1 MPIGRQFVDGRSRPS
16 DCARSPKIFAA
27 SGRIGASSGLKSIST
42 LTAYFE
48 TVSPSIPNGLVSVKR
63 SKSLPS
69 SRFHSSIVVG
79 STCQTP
85 DRSGLPSDARGA
97 RALRSTLPSLV
108 RGAPGVGWFSHCA
121 EALLARNTKSRQSFR
136 TRRPSNRD
144 RVVREAEIIGV
155 ECPRGTA
162 MSKKT
167 SRRELLRM
175 GAVAGGS
182 LLAAR
187 KGLAAEAGARKLGI
201 PLGPYGERSPF
212 EKATRWTR
220 ESKTPE
226 TGSSF
231 TPLHTSV
238 GTLTP
243 SSLHYE
249 RHHSGIPT
257 IDPAKHRLVIHGMV
271 SRPLSLSMDEI
282 RRLPSITRTLVLECG
297 GNSGGEWSAPGAA
310 DVQRSYGL
318 VSCSEWTGVPLAALL
333 AEAGENSLLAYG
345 QNGEAIRP
353 SQGYPLRLIN
363 PGWEGNTNVKWLH
376 SLRVADQ
383 PYMARDETSKYS
395 DLMPDGKARI
405 FTYAMEAKSVITF
418 PSGGQT
424 LAGRGP
430 YELTGL
436 AWSGRGRIDRVEVTT
451 DGGTSWIAAKL
462 QEPRLPIAL
471 TRFRMSWRFEGR
483 DAIIASRAID
493 ESGYVQPT
501 REALVAVRGT
511 NSNYH
516 YNGIKFWK
524 VGADG
529 TVTNA

>member
-1 MPIGRQFVDGRSRPS
+1 MR
-16 DCARSPKIFAA
+16 
-27 SGRIGASSGLKSIST
+27 
-42 LTAYFE
+42 
-48 TVSPSIPNGLVSVKR
+48 
-63 SKSLPS
+63 
-69 SRFHSSIVVG
+69 
-79 STCQTP
+79 
-85 DRSGLPSDARGA
+85 
-97 RALRSTLPSLV
+97 
-108 RGAPGVGWFSHCA
+108 
-121 EALLARNTKSRQSFR
+121 
-136 TRRPSNRD
+136 
-144 RVVREAEIIGV
+144 
-155 ECPRGTA
+155 
-162 MSKKT
+162 KKPT
-167 SRRELLRM
+167 RRELLRI

-182 LLAAR
+182 ILATRQA
-187 KGLAAEAGARKLGI
+187 LAAEAGGRKLGI

-231 TPLHTSV
+231 TPLQTTV

-257 IDPAKHRLVIHGMV
+257 IDPAQHRLVIHGMV
-271 SRPLSLSMDEI
+271 NRPLSLSMDDV
-282 RRLPSITRTLVLECG
+282 RRLPSVTRTLVLECG
-297 GNSGGEWSAPGAA
+297 GNSGGEWTAPGAA

-318 VSCSEWTGVPLAALL
+318 VSGSEWTGVALATLL
-333 AEAGENSLLAYG
+333 AEAGVRPGATWVIAEGADACRMMRSIPMAKAMDSSLLAYG

-383 PYMARDETSKYS
+383 PYMARDETAKYS

-418 PSGGQT
+418 PSGAQT
-424 LAGRGP
+424 LQGP
-430 YELTGL
+430 GLFELTGL
-436 AWSGRGRIDRVEVTT
+436 AWSGRGRIDRVEVTI
-451 DGGTSWIAAKL
+451 DGGTTWIAAKL

-471 TRFRMSWRFEGR
+471 TRFRLPWRFEGR
-483 DAIIASRAID
+483 ETIIASRAID
-493 ESGYVQPT
+493 ETGYVQPT

-511 NSNYH
+511 NSAYH

-524 VGADG
+524 VRADG